1 MLVPPGGGPRDNLV
15 TKDGSVKLM
24 TSDKAANGFTRA
36 VWLLIACAL
45 MMLTLATRA
54 AAQDAPAAATPS
66 VAQPLAPAVD
76 PANAAANA
84 PANDPAGRTL
94 GNNTAPQE
102 ITGGDGPVAAGAA
115 AGGYQPLG
123 PEWIKGR
130 PTAPS
135 EDFGKALTFQDQYS
149 NTGNYALWMHNVVLL
164 PIIVAIT
171 LFVLGL
177 ILWVV
182 VRYNRRRHAVP
193 TKTTHNTLVEVIWTV
208 VPALLLLLIAIP
220 SFQLLAKQY
229 EAPPEDAITIK
240 ATGYQWY
247 WTYTYMDNGEFEII
261 SNMMPENEA
270 RAKGFPGQ
278 LEVDNRMVVPAN
290 TPIRLQTTGAD
301 VIHSFAVPSLWFKLD
316 AVPGRLNERMLT
328 IREPGIYYGQCSE
341 LCGARHAYMPIAVE
355 ALPRAQWEAW
365 VLAQG
370 GTIGGE
376 EAAAAPAPAAATAT
390 TPEPAGADAEPEIR
404 AQAAGAATGTPA
416 AAPAQ

>member
-1 MLVPPGGGPRDNLV
+1 V
-15 TKDGSVKLM
+15 GSYRVRF
-24 TSDKAANGFTRA
+24 SCAGNGDAGWGARGFDDRGYA
-36 VWLLIACAL
+36 V
-45 MMLTLATRA
+45 
-54 AAQDAPAAATPS
+54 

-115 AGGYQPLG
+115 AGGYKPLG

-149 NTGNYALWMHNVVLL
+149 NTGNYALWMHNAVLL

-171 LFVLGL
+171 LFVLAL

-182 VRYNRRRHAVP
+182 IRFNRRRHAVP
-193 TKTTHNTLVEVIWTV
+193 TKTTHNTLIEVIWTV

-220 SFQLLAKQY
+220 SIRLLAKQY
-229 EAPPEDAITIK
+229 EAPPADAVTIK

-270 RAKGFPGQ
+270 RAKGFPAQ
-278 LEVDNRMVVPAN
+278 LETDNRLVVPAN

-316 AVPGRLNERMLT
+316 AIPGRLNERLLT
-328 IREPGIYYGQCSE
+328 IREPGLYYGQCSE

-370 GTIGGE
+370 GTVGGK
-376 EAAAAPAPAAATAT
+376 EAVAPAAALPLRPAT
-390 TPEPAGADAEPEIR
+390 CGCRRRT
-404 AQAAGAATGTPA
+404 
-416 AAPAQ
+416 